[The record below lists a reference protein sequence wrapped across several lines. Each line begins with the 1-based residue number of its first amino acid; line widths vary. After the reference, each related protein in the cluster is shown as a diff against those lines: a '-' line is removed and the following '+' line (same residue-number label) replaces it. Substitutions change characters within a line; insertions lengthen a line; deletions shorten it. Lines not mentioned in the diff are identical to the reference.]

1 MKAKPKSLIHLGYPA
16 AFIVPAAVVFILF
29 FIVPV
34 CMGFFYSFTNWNL
47 RNPVLEFVGFSQ
59 FETMLNDELIRS
71 SFINT
76 FIFSGSVTLLV
87 NIVGLALALI
97 MFQKLKTREFL
108 QTIFFMPYILSV
120 LIVGYAFRAIFHP
133 TGVLNNVLTTIGLE
147 ALTQDWLNTKY
158 INLICIILVS
168 VWMEMGFTMTIYLT
182 GLKNIPSELLEASM
196 IDGASPWQ
204 RFKEVILPL
213 LAPAVTINVL
223 ISFIASMKVFELV
236 LALTKGGPGHMTEV
250 INGVVFRMFGRGQ
263 LAYGTAV
270 SVVLFLIIAVLSIFI
285 LTYFRKK
292 EVDV

>member
-1 MKAKPKSLIHLGYPA
+1 MKAKRQTLANIGYPA
-16 AFIVPAAVVFILF
+16 VFIVPAAVVFIVF
-29 FIVPV
+29 FILPV

-47 RNPVLEFVGFSQ
+47 RNPELEFVGLYQ
-59 FETMLNDELIRS
+59 FQTMLSDELIRS

-76 FIFSGSVTLLV
+76 FIFAGSVTVLV

-108 QTIFFMPYILSV
+108 QTIFFLPYILSV

-133 TGVLNNVLTTIGLE
+133 TGVLNNVLAAIGLGNL
-147 ALTQDWLNTKY
+147 AQDWLNTQHL
-158 INLICIILVS
+158 NLLCIILVS

-182 GLKNIPSELLEASM
+182 GLKNIPSDVLEASL
-196 IDGASPWQ
+196 IDGANGWE
-204 RFKEVILPL
+204 RFKAIILPL

-270 SVVLFLIIAVLSIFI
+270 SVVLFLIIAVMSVFI
-285 LTYFRKK
+285 LRYFRKR
-292 EVDV
+292 EVDL